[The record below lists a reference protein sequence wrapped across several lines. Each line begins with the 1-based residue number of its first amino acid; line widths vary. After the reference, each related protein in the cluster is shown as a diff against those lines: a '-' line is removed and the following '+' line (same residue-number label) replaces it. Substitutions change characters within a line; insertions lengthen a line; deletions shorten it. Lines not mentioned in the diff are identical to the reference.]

1 MPLAITYPH
10 FLNADPS
17 ILEPFEGLN
26 PDKERFTSTLMLQPV
41 SSHLYFYSLNFS

>member
-26 PDKERFTSTLMLQPV
+26 PDKERFKSTLMLQPV
-41 SSHLYFYSLNFS
+41 SSPLYSFSLNFS